1 MGHAKVGDTIK
12 ILDDNSGSWVKVGK
26 EYYVETVYEECDPEK
41 VYGLKGVNQSWC
53 GEPCHF
59 EITSSVVS
67 KTHPRYDTFE
77 VGNTVRRWRD
87 VEQWEWEGI
96 GAINPLPLLGEDL
109 DVVVIDTDSV
119 EKEDRFYVES
129 YGWFPMKAFV
139 LAEYYNHTIT
149 NQGTVDN
156 LNTNSYG
163 KDHTIKVQRP
173 SASIV
178 TGQRTSRGGV
188 QGRRN
193 AAVTRG
199 GYSSHEAITGK

>member
-26 EYYVETVYEECDPEK
+26 EYYVETVSEGCDTER
-41 VYGLKGVNQSWC
+41 VYGLRDVDESWC

-59 EITSSVVS
+59 KIINERVAKV
-67 KTHPRYDTFE
+67 HPKYDKFRK
-77 VGNTVRRWRD
+77 GNTVRRWRD
-87 VEQWEWEGI
+87 IEDWEWDYI
-96 GAINPLPLLGEDL
+96 GAINPLPLIGEDL
-109 DVVVIDTDSV
+109 DVEVIDTGSV
-119 EKEDRFYVES
+119 EKEDSFFVDS

-139 LAEYYNHTIT
+139 LAEYYNYTIT

-193 AAVTRG
+193 AAITRG
-199 GYSSHEAITGK
+199 GYSSHKAITGK